1 MPSRKAG
8 ETGALDKFDKFGG
21 KKNSAFGGNV
31 STYAPGASA
40 LKKKETS
47 SAPRAQTEG
56 KPPVKKESTEQFSKQ
71 YGASKDYFGHKDYYA
86 ARAGGAS
93 NEDILKQLDNNSQ
106 TLRGGNVKGGG
117 GLYDQI
123 KSGYVPGW
131 DDKQGGGASN
141 TKNSY
146 NTNNTNRTTAN
157 TKGAGSGNKSTRVNA
172 GDKVSGLNNNS
183 GEINFDNSRT
193 IDASVTDNSIN
204 ITEGSR
210 NFTYQGGS
218 GQGRYEDAPM
228 SAYTMAQLHGGYDS
242 AASNA
247 KFVAGFDALNK
258 NRQAANP
265 GGGHAYNL
273 INKNKEVT
281 EDPDPNNIANSA
293 PFYMKDEAT
302 IKNQQTFGDSGRWKM
317 PKPPTFNVSKIMQ
330 DNFSNIGS
338 KDKDDD

>member
-8 ETGALDKFDKFGG
+8 ETGALDKFNKFGG

-31 STYAPGASA
+31 STHAPGASA
-40 LKKKETS
+40 LKRKPAEKK
-47 SAPRAQTEG
+47 
-56 KPPVKKESTEQFSKQ
+56 KSTEQFSKQ

-93 NEDILKQLDNNSQ
+93 NEDILKQLDANPN

-123 KSGYVPGW
+123 KAGNVPGP
-131 DDKQGGGASN
+131 KNGSKNQGN
-141 TKNSY
+141 TK
-146 NTNNTNRTTAN
+146 NTNRTTAN
-157 TKGAGSGNKSTRVNA
+157 TEGSRKGNTNATISDNQTGSI
-172 GDKVSGLNNNS
+172 SGLNNNS
-183 GEINFDNSRT
+183 GEINVDNSMT
-193 IDASVTDNSIN
+193 NQNDNRDYSIN

-218 GQGRYEDAPM
+218 GQGAYESAPM
-228 SAYTMAQLHGGYDS
+228 SAYTMAQLHGGRDS
-242 AASNA
+242 AAESA
-247 KFVAGFDALNK
+247 KFVAGYAALNR
-258 NRQAANP
+258 NLQAANP
-265 GGGHAYNL
+265 GGGHAARL
-273 INKNKEVT
+273 IEQNKKTT
-281 EDPDPNNIANSA
+281 ENPDPHNLANSS

-317 PKPPTFNVSKIMQ
+317 PKPPKFNVSQMMQ